1 MPLSKR
7 EIAEQLAHER
17 RLLATRRASLNTAQ
31 EQAAAYGLNVP
42 LDLVNVQRQLAEQIA
57 GHERE
62 IARLESLAPT
72 APDDPPPTDASGGD
86 TQPFWAGM
94 GLSAGDDMI
103 IAEIGANAQNVAV
116 GKQISQHNAAP
127 GGDDRA
133 QIEALLAALDT
144 SLRGLEGSGPLLSV
158 VALQINLL
166 RGELTKGAG
175 ETPSASTIIQVG
187 DWLLHTLPASAQ
199 ALASLFNAPS
209 TRRALQRAGAQAI
222 EWARSHFSSI

>member
-57 GHERE
+57 AHERE
-62 IARLESLAPT
+62 IVRLESLAPA
-72 APDDPPPTDASGGD
+72 APDDPPATDAPIGD
-86 TQPFWAGM
+86 KQPFWAGM

-103 IAEIGANAQNVAV
+103 IAEVGASAQNVAV
-116 GKQISQHNAAP
+116 GKQISQHNAVPA
-127 GGDDRA
+127 GEDRA
-133 QIEALLAALDT
+133 QIEALLAALDA
-144 SLRGLEGSGPLLSV
+144 SLRGLEGAGPLLSV
-158 VALQINLL
+158 VSLQINLL

-175 ETPSASTIIQVG
+175 EVPSASTIIQVG
-187 DWLLHTLPASAQ
+187 DWLLNALPASAP
-199 ALASLFNAPS
+199 ALARLFNAPA
-209 TRRALQRAGAQAI
+209 TRRALQRAGAQAM
-222 EWARSHFSSI
+222 EWARGHFASI